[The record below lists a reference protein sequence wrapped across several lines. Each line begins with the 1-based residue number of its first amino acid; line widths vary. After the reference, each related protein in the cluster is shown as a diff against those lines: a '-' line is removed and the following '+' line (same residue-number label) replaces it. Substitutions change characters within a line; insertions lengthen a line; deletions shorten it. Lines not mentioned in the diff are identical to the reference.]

1 MGRAGVL
8 SRTLHLEPEDQ
19 VLTSVSPPL
28 THHAMSEPVSF
39 GKRGKFLPERDAI
52 GIKRSNEHEGAYIF
66 ICVNGK
72 NPAK

>member
-1 MGRAGVL
+1 
-8 SRTLHLEPEDQ
+8 
-19 VLTSVSPPL
+19 
-28 THHAMSEPVSF
+28 MSEPVSF